1 MKKIKSE
8 LKRISIEDVH
18 YHWRF
23 DKGYDSSIAHLEIDF
38 IAIKKTLT
46 MQLEKKF
53 ANESNDVDNRNLSNL
68 NVILLR
74 KVDNN
79 KNLRSS
85 SNANESKKNVH
96 KKIDNDETLRHV
108 NEPRVIKAKDRSTRA
123 KNKKG
128 TMSRA
133 NKTKAKF
140 IKRDSFDFEHVETSI
155 KVSRN
160 SGRRRERDRNE
171 STSTLGRA
179 LRQKFVVA
187 VEEVDDTWDVHT
199 KYTKQTTTRKTMT
212 TIMEAIITILEKDT
226 IVVSS
231 DEDGGAYEDFS
242 DSEFNIDLNMR

>member
-8 LKRISIEDVH
+8 LERISIEDVH

-23 DKGYDSSIAHLEIDF
+23 GKGHGPSIARLETNF
-38 IAIKKTLT
+38 VAIEEALA
-46 MQLEKKF
+46 MQLEKKS
-53 ANESNDVDNRNLSNL
+53 ANESNDVNDRSLFDL
-68 NVILLR
+68 NAILLR

-79 KNLRSS
+79 KNLRPSP
-85 SNANESKKNVH
+85 NANELEKNVH
-96 KKIDNDETLRHV
+96 KEIDDDETLRHV

-123 KNKKG
+123 KNKKD
-128 TMSRA
+128 TMSRT
-133 NKTKAKF
+133 NKAKARS
-140 IKRDSFDFEHVETSI
+140 IKRDSFGFEHVEASI
-155 KVSRN
+155 KASRD
-160 SGRRRERDRNE
+160 SGRRRERNRSE

-187 VEEVDDTWDVHT
+187 VEEVDDTRDVHT